1 MNHFELFGLAE
12 GFELD
17 TRQLADTYRQL
28 QTQFHPDRF
37 ATAPSGSSCC
47 RAACC
52 PDQRCLYH
60 PQGPL
65 APSRVPALLAG
76 TDIRGEQQ
84 TLQDPAFLMQQL
96 EWRERLADLKGDADP
111 EGPSRIFARR
121 SGMITRR

>member
-37 ATAPSGSSCC
+37 ATAPEREQLAAVQ
-47 RAACC
+47 RAAQIN
-52 PDQRCLYH
+52 DAFTT
-60 PQGPL
+60 QGPL
-65 APSRVPALLAG
+65 RRASICSPCGHNRFAASSR
-76 TDIRGEQQ
+76 